1 MSRTDQPQ
9 TLKLAIAQL
18 NPCVGDFAQNLEK
31 IQQAI
36 QQAKDEKA
44 DVILFPEM
52 IVTGYPP
59 EDLLF
64 RPAFLA
70 QVQQTL
76 TQIQVATENITVVV
90 GAPVE
95 RQGKLYN
102 MALVYQHGAM
112 LAEYAKHY
120 LPNYRVFDEKR
131 YFHAGNDTV
140 VVDINGVR
148 TAILIC
154 EDIWKNEPIQQAQQ
168 HGAALALVLNASPF
182 RQDKAKERLALLQ
195 RQASRTNMAIAYA
208 NLVGGQDELV
218 FDGHSLVVNKNAE
231 LCFQAEPFVEKTYV
245 TTLLFDQRN
254 RSNKSSKNSKNSK
267 SDVSE
272 MLPLTLPSAE
282 TQVYQALVTGVRD
295 YVAKNGFTKGVML
308 GLSGGIDSA
317 LTLAIAV
324 DALGAD
330 NVEAVMMPFH
340 YTADISISDARQQAK
355 TLGVRYREIPIEGIF
370 NSFMKALS
378 NEFEGLERDVT
389 EENLQARSRG
399 VLLMAM
405 SNKLGKML
413 LATGNKSEMSMGYA
427 TLYGDM
433 AGGFAPLKDVYK
445 TLVYSLSRYRNACG
459 DGEIIP
465 ERVITRPPSAEL
477 APDQKDED
485 SLPPYD
491 VLDAIL
497 RLFIEE
503 FQSVDDIVAQG
514 FELETV
520 KRTANLL
527 LLNEYKRRQS
537 APGVRITQRAFGKDR
552 RYPITSAYRHYL

>member
-1 MSRTDQPQ
+1 MRSTGNTSLQ
-9 TLKLAIAQL
+9 LAIAQL
-18 NPCVGDFAQNLEK
+18 NPCVGDFSQNLEK

-36 QQAKDEKA
+36 QQAKEQQA

-52 IVTGYPP
+52 MVTGYPP

-64 RPAFLA
+64 RPAFLE
-70 QVQQTL
+70 QVEQTL
-76 TQIQVATENITVVV
+76 ALIKAASEGIVIVV
-90 GAPVE
+90 GAPV
-95 RQGKLYN
+95 RLQGVLYN
-102 MALVYQHGAM
+102 MALVYENGEM
-112 LAEYAKHY
+112 LADYAKQH

-131 YFHAGNDTV
+131 YFHAGNATV
-140 VVDINGVR
+140 IVSIKGIR

-154 EDIWKNEPIQQAQQ
+154 EDIWKDTPIEQAQQ
-168 HGAALALVLNASPF
+168 QEAELALVLNASPF

-195 RQASRTNMAIAYA
+195 RQARCHGIAIAYA

-218 FDGHSLVVNKNAE
+218 FDGHSMVVNKHAE
-231 LCFQAEPFVEKTYV
+231 LCFQAAPFVEKTYV
-245 TTLLFDQRN
+245 TTLDFAAR
-254 RSNKSSKNSKNSK
+254 
-267 SDVSE
+267 VSE
-272 MLPLTLPSAE
+272 PLLLTLPTAE
-282 TQVYQALVTGVRD
+282 AQVYQALVTGVRD

-340 YTADISISDARQQAK
+340 YTAEISISDARQQAN
-355 TLGVRYREIPIEGIF
+355 TLGVRYREIPIEAIF
-370 NSFMKALS
+370 NSFISALS
-378 NEFEGLERDVT
+378 TEFAGMKRDVT
-389 EENLQARSRG
+389 EENIQARSRG

-491 VLDAIL
+491 ILDEIL

-503 FQSVDDIVAQG
+503 FQSVDEIVAQG
-514 FELETV
+514 FETETV

-552 RYPITSAYRHYL
+552 RYPITSAYRRYL

>member
-1 MSRTDQPQ
+1 MNGTQSLR
-9 TLKLAIAQL
+9 LAIAQL
-18 NPCVGDFAQNLEK
+18 NPCVGDFAQNFEK

-36 QQAKDEKA
+36 QQAKDEQA
-44 DVILFPEM
+44 DIVLFPEM
-52 IVTGYPP
+52 VVTGYPP

-64 RPAFLA
+64 RPAFLT
-70 QVQQTL
+70 QVKQML
-76 TQIQVATENITVVV
+76 ARIKAVAENIIVVV

-95 RQGKLYN
+95 EQGALYN
-102 MALVYQHGAM
+102 MALVYQNGET
-112 LAEYAKHY
+112 LAKYAKQH

-131 YFHAGNDTV
+131 YFHEGNDTV
-140 VVDINGVR
+140 IVDINGVR
-148 TAILIC
+148 TALLIC
-154 EDIWKNEPIQQAQQ
+154 EDVWKDAPIQQAHQQ
-168 HGAALALVLNASPF
+168 GAELALVLNASPF
-182 RQDKAKERLALLQ
+182 RHDKAKERLALLQ
-195 RQASRTNMAIAYA
+195 RHASTHKMVIAYA

-218 FDGHSLVVNKNAE
+218 FDGHSLVVNQNAE

-245 TTLLFDQRN
+245 TTLMFGRDNAVADQ
-254 RSNKSSKNSKNSK
+254 
-267 SDVSE
+267 D
-272 MLPLTLPSAE
+272 LPLILPSIEA
-282 TQVYQALVTGVRD
+282 QVYQALVTGVRD
-295 YVAKNGFTKGVML
+295 YVAKNGFAKGVML

-370 NSFMKALS
+370 NSFITALS

-389 EENLQARSRG
+389 EENIQARSRG

-491 VLDAIL
+491 ILDAIL